1 MLRVSQLQGQR
12 QPPSRLQLTTP
23 PSKPRLLRFC
33 PASAALVAPSSV
45 FAGPGVC
52 NRRLPC
58 TISGITCEDPY
69 SSPQSI
75 VHGGFGTLPHVWSG
89 TLVGVS
95 VATLQY
101 NSVEIAK
108 SSSYEHTERLRV
120 IETTRCLLTY
130 QVCVL
135 VDLVV
140 SHRHS
145 SQPASGE
152 VEMLRARAFR
162 GSCETLVEASLEPS
176 SGEIG
181 VPGTK
186 HLNTKQPRHEPS
198 PVLILE
204 DFFAVTMLYDR
215 RSPV

>member
-120 IETTRCLLTY
+120 MRDHALSLNLPGMRFSRFGSLASTLE
-130 QVCVL
+130 
-135 VDLVV
+135 
-140 SHRHS
+140 
-145 SQPASGE
+145 PASQRRGRDASSSCLSRQ
-152 VEMLRARAFR
+152 LRNARR
-162 GSCETLVEASLEPS
+162 GVTRAEQRRDWGTRYETFKYETA
-176 SGEIG
+176 
-181 VPGTK
+181 
-186 HLNTKQPRHEPS
+186 Q
-198 PVLILE
+198 
-204 DFFAVTMLYDR
+204 A
-215 RSPV
+215 